1 MEIKKNEW
9 FPFIVQGV
17 NIGQVKRFY
26 ETKKVNRK
34 IDVPGIGY
42 LYREDISN
50 IDEHYAISLDS
61 EYTGAYVCILEY
73 DKDIFERLLNSS
85 FTRIVDYFVFARNIV
100 KLYDYYKVDFN
111 ELTSY
116 ENKKGYSHERFYY
129 QSKDESLSV
138 FLEFILDLNRK

>member
-1 MEIKKNEW
+1 MEIQKNEW

-17 NIGQVKRFY
+17 EIGQVKRFY

-34 IDVPGIGY
+34 INIPGIGY

-61 EYTGAYVCILEY
+61 NFTGTYACLLKF
-73 DKDIFERLLNSS
+73 DKDIFEKLLNSK

-100 KLYDYYKVDFN
+100 KLYDYYEFPIN
-111 ELTSY
+111 SLTDY
-116 ENKKGYSHERFYY
+116 ENKKGYSHEKFYY
-129 QSKDESLSV
+129 QSEDKSLSI
-138 FLEFILDLNRK
+138 FLEFIIDLYKE